1 MALTTCPECGN
12 QVSDTASSCPS
23 CGAPLGA
30 ARREAQAA
38 GTQIITT
45 QDTAK
50 RFKLQ
55 QLLSVGAIILGLI
68 LVFSS
73 GDNPEESSAP
83 AFGVLFILGGFVWYV
98 VTRVRIWWHHA

>member
-1 MALTTCPECGN
+1 MALTTCPECGH

-38 GTQIITT
+38 GTQITTT

-55 QLLSVGAIILGLI
+55 QLLSLGAIVLGFI
-68 LVFSS
+68 IGISS
-73 GDNPEESSAP
+73 MDNPESSAP
-83 AFGVLFILGGFVWYV
+83 AIGGLFILGGFVWYV